1 MKYWQAEQLKKYLGP
16 HCWHQFIC
24 IQFLE
29 EEFAFPALR
38 NRCVPAEFFAPI
50 NNLARTQQQLP
61 QEINRKKREDL
72 RAELGFHVTERCL
85 RDWIVRLHW
94 HLNYCSGIKWTAQ
107 IGFAYCQKHEHGSF
121 FVSAIITWRRSR
133 RPTSLPADWVSN
145 LRTLKRASQTA
156 ALQDAMMKRQALY
169 IFKY

>member
-16 HCWHQFIC
+16 HSWHQLIC

-29 EEFAFPALR
+29 EEFAFLALR

-72 RAELGFHVTERCL
+72 RAELGFYVTERCL
-85 RDWIVRLHW
+85 RDWMVRVLSVVA
-94 HLNYCSGIKWTAQ
+94 L
-107 IGFAYCQKHEHGSF
+107 
-121 FVSAIITWRRSR
+121 
-133 RPTSLPADWVSN
+133 
-145 LRTLKRASQTA
+145 ASQL
-156 ALQDAMMKRQALY
+156 LQRHKMNSTNWFCLLSETWAWFFLRIGNNHLKTVTTPDVPPCRLGV
-169 IFKY
+169 